1 MRSLWTGM
9 AVLAVGLSVGMSTV
23 PALAQEKLIIWW
35 TKGFY
40 RAEDEALAAAIRK
53 FEATSGVKVELT
65 LAPSSVTMAKTQ
77 AALAAGAPPDLA
89 YADSFDL
96 ETAALWAFEGRLDDL
111 TGVIEPFKDRFAPSA
126 LEAAYLLN
134 GETGKRAYYA
144 FPVKQQMLH
153 IHYWKDMLGTAG
165 FKENDIPW
173 DWKEFWSFWCGTVQP
188 AYREA
193 TGEKI
198 HAVGQPLGIDS
209 ADTYRSFLTWLD
221 AYGVKLVD
229 EDGKF
234 LTDDPA
240 VKRGLAAALKD
251 YVEIYLSGCSPPASA
266 TWKAPDNSRAFNARE
281 VMLTHNAGITIVGK
295 WFDDANNRALSPEQ
309 RAFGRRA
316 YDEMI
321 ATAAFPK
328 KLDGQPMVYRSSV
341 KVALVFEQSKH
352 KPQARAFL
360 RFLLE
365 NDGLRLHVEGALGR
379 WFPVTIAGQKSPFW
393 LADRHRKAV
402 YDQYMVGT
410 LPFQAD
416 RNYKFAQLNKENVW
430 AKAMH
435 RVIDDKV
442 PVEQAVD
449 ELLARIREVAGE

>member
-1 MRSLWTGM
+1 MRSLWAGM
-9 AVLAVGLSVGMSTV
+9 AALAIGLSTM
-23 PALAQEKLIIWW
+23 PALGQEKLTIWW
-35 TKGFY
+35 TKGIY

-53 FEATSGVKVELT
+53 FEATSGVKVDLT
-65 LAPSSVTMAKTQ
+65 FASSTGVMTKTE
-77 AALAAGAPPDLA
+77 AALAAGTPPDLA
-89 YADSFDL
+89 YANAFDL

-111 TGVIEPFKDRFAPSA
+111 TDVIVPFKDRFAPNA

-134 GETGKRAYYA
+134 GKTGKHAYYA
-144 FPVKQQMLH
+144 FPVKQQTLH
-153 IHYWKDMLGTAG
+153 IQYWKDMLGVAG
-165 FKENDIPW
+165 FKENDIPY
-173 DWKEFWSFWCGTVQP
+173 DWKEYWSFWCGTVQP

-193 TGEKI
+193 TGENL
-198 HAVGQPLGIDS
+198 HAVGQPLGVAS
-209 ADTYRSFLTWLD
+209 PDTYRSFLTWLD

-234 LTDDPA
+234 LTDDPE
-240 VKRGLAAALKD
+240 VRKGLVAALKD
-251 YVEIYLSGCSPPASA
+251 YTDIYLSGCSPPASA
-266 TWKAPDNSRAFNARE
+266 TWEAADDSRTFNARK
-281 VMLTHNAGITIVGK
+281 VILAHNAGISIVGK

-328 KLDGQPMVYRSSV
+328 KLDGQPMVCRSSV

-352 KPQARAFL
+352 KAQAHDFL

-379 WFPVTIAGQKSPFW
+379 WFPVTVAGQKSPFW
-393 LADRHRKAV
+393 QADRHRKAV

-435 RVIDDKV
+435 RVTDDKV

>member
-1 MRSLWTGM
+1 MKRLLAGV
-9 AVLAVGLSVGMSTV
+9 AALAVGLSAV
-23 PALAQEKLIIWW
+23 PGLAQEKLTIWW

-40 RAEDEALAAAIRK
+40 RAEDEALAAAIRR

-65 LAPSSVTMAKTQ
+65 LAPSSETMAKTE
-77 AALAAGAPPDLA
+77 AALAAGSPPDLA

-111 TGVIEPFKDRFAPSA
+111 SAVIEPFKDRFAPNA
-126 LEAAYLLN
+126 LEAVDLLN
-134 GETGKRAYYA
+134 GKTGKRAYYA
-144 FPVKQQMLH
+144 FPVKQQTLH
-153 IHYWKDMLGTAG
+153 IQYWKDMLGVAG
-165 FKENDIPW
+165 FKENDIPYS
-173 DWKEFWSFWCGTVQP
+173 WKEYWSFWCGAVQP

-193 TGEKI
+193 SGENV
-198 HAVGQPLGIDS
+198 HAIGLPLGIDS

-221 AYGVKLVD
+221 AYDVKLVD
-229 EDGKF
+229 EAGKF
-234 LTDDPA
+234 RTDDPA

-251 YVEIYLSGCSPPASA
+251 YTDIYLSGCSPPASA
-266 TWKAPDNSRAFNARE
+266 AWKAPDNNRAFNARQ
-281 VMLTHNAGITIVGK
+281 VILTDNAGISIVGR
-295 WFDDANNRALSPEQ
+295 WFDNANNRALSDEQ

-321 ATAAFPK
+321 ATAAFPN
-328 KLDGQPMVYRSSV
+328 KLDGKPMVYRSSV
-341 KVALVFEQSKH
+341 KMALVFEQSRNK
-352 KPQARAFL
+352 ARAREFL

-393 LADRHRKAV
+393 QADRHRKAV

-416 RNYKFAQLNKENVW
+416 RSAKFARLNKENVW

-442 PVEQAVD
+442 AVEQAVD
-449 ELLARIREVAGE
+449 ELLARIREVAAE